1 MADKNTTTQTEEKLS
16 NVKKAQLEGTYSVFY
31 VGKLH
36 KVKGNRGDFVAVSVG
51 IENAKGVKA
60 WLSLT
65 EQDAYRVIGI
75 TSARDEEG
83 HKLNITGVNAVKSGT
98 YTNLYFTVKPYIPEG
113 NTEVPVTVGDLG
125 DFEEILSDGE
135 VPF

>member
-1 MADKNTTTQTEEKLS
+1 MAEVQNTQDTQEKLP
-16 NVKKAQLEGTYSVFY
+16 NVKKSQVEGDYKVFFT
-31 VGKLH
+31 GKLH
-36 KVKGNRGDFVAVSVG
+36 KVKGSRGDFVAVSVG
-51 IENAKGVKA
+51 IENAKGQKA

-83 HKLNITGVNAVKSGT
+83 HKLNITGVKAVKSGT
-98 YTNLYFTVKPYIPEG
+98 YTNLYFTVKPYIPDNSTTSVE
-113 NTEVPVTVGDLG
+113 VGDLG
-125 DFEEILSDGE
+125 SFEEILPAGE